1 MRWEVLIALAML
13 AGTAPVAAAGIM
25 PDDPSQLEDE
35 RKQALLAED
44 SHPVD
49 EYHTW
54 ETLTADLQ
62 QLVANNPEIARL
74 HSAGESVMGLD
85 LWYVEIANF
94 RDENKT
100 PLDQRETI
108 YLDGGTHANEQLGME
123 LAYEWAEFLIEDYG
137 ENETATWIVDNRHTV
152 ILPLV
157 NPDGNHMD
165 SRWNANTVNINRNFP
180 FGWAGVDENP
190 VFNDPGPYPA
200 SEPET
205 QAVIDVIDKYEPDY
219 VNSFHTGIELMLYP
233 WGFEERKPADDT
245 MFNETC
251 KAIGEDDPDF
261 CGAVYDTI
269 YPASGI
275 TIDYAYEHHG
285 SAAWT
290 YEVSDEQ
297 ALYASTEDVRE
308 RLDRYWEGVEHAFL
322 NVEKY
327 GAHPVIDQVT
337 LDGNEVEVTV
347 TNEGY
352 GDLPWAEV
360 TVQAPGADDPTID
373 VDELEAGNTTTLR
386 ATVPAADAAEDG
398 RLSAEL
404 HYAERH
410 QAQPVET
417 RTEPLPVTV
426 SDDTLEAAPL
436 TEDVTDDVDDVT
448 GEELD
453 VASVEEADDGPMPV
467 PATGALIAGL
477 VLGLAAIVHRRR

>member
-1 MRWEVLIALAML
+1 ML
-13 AGTAPVAAAGIM
+13 VGMAPMGAAGIM
-25 PDDPSQLEDE
+25 PDDPSQMDDDRRE
-35 RKQALLAED
+35 ALQ
-44 SHPVD
+44 STHPVH

-54 ETLTADLQ
+54 ETLTVDLQ
-62 QLVANNPEIARL
+62 QLVSNNPGIARL

-108 YLDGGTHANEQLGME
+108 YLDGGTHANEQLGTE
-123 LAYEWAEFLIEDYG
+123 LAYEWAEFLIEGYG
-137 ENETATWIVDNRHTV
+137 ENETATWIVDNRQTV

-157 NPDGNHMD
+157 NPDGNHQD

-233 WGFEERKPADDT
+233 WGFEERKPADDR

-251 KAIGEDDPDF
+251 EAIGEDDPDF

-290 YEVSDEQ
+290 YEVSNEQ
-297 ALYASTEDVRE
+297 GLYASTEDPRE
-308 RLDRYWEGVEHAFL
+308 RMQRYWDGVEHAFL

-327 GAHPVIDQVT
+327 GAHPI
-337 LDGNEVEVTV
+337 LDGVRVDGEQVELTIEN
-347 TNEGY
+347 TGY
-352 GDLPWAEV
+352 GELDWADLTLQV
-360 TVQAPGADDPTID
+360 PGAED
-373 VDELEAGNTTTLR
+373 VELEIGDLAPNATTTLT
-386 ATVPAADAAEDG
+386 ATVPAEAAEDD
-398 RLSAEL
+398 RLSVDI
-404 HYAERH
+404 HYPERK
-410 QAQPVET
+410 QAQPMET
-417 RTEPLPVTV
+417 RQVDLPVEVADGELEASPLT
-426 SDDTLEAAPL
+426 EAAPD
-436 TEDVTDDVDDVT
+436 EATDSLD
-448 GEELD
+448 EPLD
-453 VASVEEADDGPMPV
+453 VASADEADDGLTPV
-467 PATGALIAGL
+467 PGPGALLATALLGL
-477 VLGLAAIVHRRR
+477 VAALARRA